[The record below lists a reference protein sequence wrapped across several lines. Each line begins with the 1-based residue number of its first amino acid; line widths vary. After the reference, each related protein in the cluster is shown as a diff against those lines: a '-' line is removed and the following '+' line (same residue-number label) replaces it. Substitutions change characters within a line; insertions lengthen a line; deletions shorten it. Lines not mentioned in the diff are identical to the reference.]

1 MLGKLKDLTLNIDGS
16 QNLTVTVQNDC
27 RELFDKLKDSNINIE
42 IKKASKARSMD
53 ANNYLWHLCGEIA
66 KASSKYSTDGKIDVY
81 REAIRAKG
89 EYEPLLVREDAIH
102 TFTSRWEEKGTGW
115 FTEVMDDHVG
125 PSDEYDSFM
134 GDSIQRYK
142 IVHAYYGSS
151 TYDSLSMSRI
161 IDYVVMIA
169 NDLGISTIT
178 EKEMNNLISAWAKKK
193 EKDND

>member
-1 MLGKLKDLTLNIDGS
+1 MLGKLKDLTMNMDGS
-16 QNLTVTVQNDC
+16 QNLTITIHSDC
-27 RELFDKLKDSNINIE
+27 RELYDKLKDNNVNIE

-66 KASSKYSTDGKIDVY
+66 KASSKYSTDGKNDVY

-89 EYEPLLVREDAIH
+89 EYEPLLVREDAVPV
-102 TFTSRWEEKGTGW
+102 FTSRWEEKGTGW
-115 FTEVMDDHVG
+115 FTEVMDDHIG

-134 GDSIQRYK
+134 GDPIRYK

-169 NDLGISTIT
+169 NDLGISTMT
-178 EKEMNNLISAWAKKK
+178 EKEKENLISAWAKKK
-193 EKDND
+193 GEEE